1 MLYTALTVL
10 LVMLVAAVPV
20 TAGLGW
26 LGLILDG
33 VYSPFSMRAM
43 MGQVAWSTSTS
54 YLLITIPFYVMLGEI
69 LLKSGIAARMY
80 NAIAPAVSWLPGGLM
95 HSNVAVSGMFAAVS
109 GSSAATAITIGTVAM
124 EQVEKRGYNERLFL
138 GTIVAGGTLG
148 ILIPPSINLVIY
160 GVITETSIPQ
170 LYLAGIVPGA
180 LLMILFMATVLVI
193 CLIRPN
199 FGGNPME
206 STGVGLLKVLPDLI
220 RPVVIFVAVIGSI
233 YGGFATPTEAAAL
246 GILIALIL
254 TAMDGALSLRMLLS
268 VLEST
273 MRTTGL
279 IMAILIASYFL
290 NVVITMLGIP
300 RALASAVATAD
311 LGRTEII
318 LIVIALYLVV
328 GMFMETLSMMIATV
342 PITAPIVIAAGWD
355 PIWFGILVVLLME
368 TALLTPPV
376 GMNLFIVQGIRPRGD
391 LRDVIIGSLPFLV
404 ALLLMV
410 ALVTIAPSIVLWLPS
425 LLP

>member
-1 MLYTALTVL
+1 MLYTALAVL
-10 LVMLVAAVPV
+10 LAMLVAAVPV
-20 TAGLGW
+20 AAGLGW

-33 VYSPFSMRAM
+33 AYSPFSMRAM

-95 HSNVAVSGMFAAVS
+95 HSNIAASGMFSAVS

-124 EQVEKRGYNERLFL
+124 EQIDKRGYNERLFL
-138 GTIVAGGTLG
+138 GTIAAGGTLG
-148 ILIPPSINLVIY
+148 ILIPPSINLVLY

-170 LYLAGIVPGA
+170 LYLAGIVPGVM
-180 LLMILFMATVLVI
+180 LTFLFMVTVLVV
-193 CLIRPN
+193 CLIRPS
-199 FGGNPME
+199 FGGNPVE
-206 STGVGLLKVLPDLI
+206 STGAGLLKALPDLI
-220 RPVVIFVAVIGSI
+220 RPIIIFVAVIGSI

-246 GILIALIL
+246 GILLALLL
-254 TAMDGALSLRMLLS
+254 TAFDRTLNLRMLAA
-268 VLEST
+268 VFEST

-300 RALASAVATAD
+300 RMLGSAVTAAN
-311 LGRTEII
+311 LGPMEII
-318 LIVIALYLVV
+318 LIVIALYLIV

-355 PIWFGILVVLLME
+355 PVWFGILVVLLME

-376 GMNLFIVQGIRPRGD
+376 GMNLFIVQGIRPRGE
-391 LRDVIIGSLPFLV
+391 LRDVIIGSLPFV
-404 ALLLMV
+404 VTLLLMV
-410 ALVTIAPSIVLWLPS
+410 ALVTAFPSIALWLPS
-425 LLP
+425 LLR